1 MGAAPGALTGP
12 PPPPSDITSQM
23 SGFDG
28 VGKQMADSSS
38 GGGPVGAL
46 QAQAQTVK
54 KVLEQMATAAG
65 PGKRFFSAAL
75 QMIDQGVQAEASN
88 NGAPGGGDA
97 GSQSMQPPP
106 NFPG

>member
-12 PPPPSDITSQM
+12 PPPPSDVTSQM

-54 KVLEQMATAAG
+54 KVLEQMATSAG

-75 QMIDQGVQAEASN
+75 QMIDQGVQAEAGN
-88 NGAPGGGDA
+88 NGATGGDS
-97 GSQSMQPPP
+97 GSQSMTPPP
-106 NFPG
+106 SFPG

>member
-12 PPPPSDITSQM
+12 PPPPSDVTSQM
-23 SGFDG
+23 GSGFDG
-28 VGKQMADSSS
+28 IGKQMADSSS
-38 GGGPVGAL
+38 GPVGAL

-88 NGAPGGGDA
+88 NGATGGDS
-97 GSQSMQPPP
+97 GSQSMTPPP
-106 NFPG
+106 SFPG